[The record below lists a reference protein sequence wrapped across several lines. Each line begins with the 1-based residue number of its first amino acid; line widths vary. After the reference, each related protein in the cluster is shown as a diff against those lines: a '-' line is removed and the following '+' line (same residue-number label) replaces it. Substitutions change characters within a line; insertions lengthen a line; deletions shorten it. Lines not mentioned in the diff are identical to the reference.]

1 MAFDNLCKLLAEK
14 YPDRFASWVLGQSI
28 ESATVLKS
36 ELSIEPIRAD
46 SVTFLKFQSRILHLE
61 FQVKLD
67 SEPPLP
73 LRFLDYWV
81 RLYRL
86 YRLPVYQ
93 VLVLLRP
100 PADGTEIES
109 AFVYGT
115 TRHEYQVLKMW
126 EQDPALFL
134 NDPALLPL
142 ATLAATDTPDE
153 LLRQVAE
160 QVRTIES
167 TQQRQE
173 SSAYAQILAG
183 LRFDKT
189 LIRQV
194 FREGIMRES
203 IIYQEILQE
212 GEQVGEQRGRTKGR
226 TEGEQTGAIREARS
240 LILRQLTRRVGAISP
255 ELQSHITAL
264 SLSQLEALGE
274 ALLDFT
280 EAGELV
286 RWLLENGTG
295 SKVMDRHD
303 NH

>member
-14 YPDRFASWVLGQSI
+14 YPDRFASWVLGQSVQ
-28 ESATVLKS
+28 SATVLKS

-46 SVTFLKFQSRILHLE
+46 SVTFLKFQGQILHLE

-86 YRLPVYQ
+86 YRLPIYQ

-109 AFVYGT
+109 AFIYGT

-142 ATLAATDTPDE
+142 ATLTAADSPIQ
-153 LLRQVAE
+153 LLQQVVQ
-160 QVRTIES
+160 QVSTIES
-167 TQQRQE
+167 SQQRQE
-173 SSAYAQILAG
+173 LSAYAQLLAG
-183 LRFDKT
+183 LRFDKA

-194 FREGIMRES
+194 FQEGIMRES
-203 IIYQEILQE
+203 VIYQEILQE
-212 GEQVGEQRGRTKGR
+212 GETKGKI
-226 TEGEQTGAIREARS
+226 EGEIRGKFE
-240 LILRQLTRRVGAISP
+240 G
-255 ELQSHITAL
+255 EL
-264 SLSQLEALGE
+264 SLVLRLLSRRIGSISSNTQAQIQSLSLPQIEALGE
-274 ALLDFT
+274 ALLDFST
-280 EAGELV
+280 PDDLTQ
-286 RWLLENGTG
+286 WLQAN
-295 SKVMDRHD
+295 RA
-303 NH
+303 

>member
-14 YPDRFASWVLGQSI
+14 HPERFASWVLGQPV

-46 SVTFLKFQSRILHLE
+46 SVTFLKFQGQILHLE

-86 YRLPVYQ
+86 YRLPIYQ

-100 PADGTEIES
+100 PAEGTEIES

-142 ATLAATDTPDE
+142 ATLTATDTPVE
-153 LLRQVAE
+153 LLQQVAQ
-160 QVRTIES
+160 QVSTIES
-167 TQQRQE
+167 SQQRQE
-173 SSAYAQILAG
+173 LSAYAQLIAG
-183 LRFDKT
+183 LRFDKA

-194 FREGIMRES
+194 FQEGIMRES
-203 IIYQEILQE
+203 VIYQEILQE
-212 GEQVGEQRGRTKGR
+212 GKVKGKLEGKL
-226 TEGEQTGAIREARS
+226 EGELS
-240 LILRQLTRRVGAISP
+240 LVLRLLSRRVGSISP
-255 ELQSHITAL
+255 NEQAQIQSL
-264 SLSQLEALGE
+264 SLPQIEALGE
-274 ALLDFT
+274 ALLDFSAPDDLT
-280 EAGELV
+280 N
-286 RWLLENGTG
+286 WLQANQT
-295 SKVMDRHD
+295 
-303 NH
+303 

>member
-14 YPDRFASWVLGQSI
+14 YPDRFASWVLGQSVQ
-28 ESATVLKS
+28 SATVLKS

-46 SVTFLKFQSRILHLE
+46 SVTFLKFQGQILHLE

-86 YRLPVYQ
+86 YRLPIYQ

-109 AFVYGT
+109 TFIYGT

-142 ATLAATDTPDE
+142 ATLTAADSPIQ
-153 LLRQVAE
+153 LLQQVVQ
-160 QVRTIES
+160 QVSTIES
-167 TQQRQE
+167 SQQRQE
-173 SSAYAQILAG
+173 LSAYAQLLAG
-183 LRFDKT
+183 LRFDKA

-194 FREGIMRES
+194 FQEGIMRES
-203 IIYQEILQE
+203 VIYQEILQE
-212 GEQVGEQRGRTKGR
+212 GETKGKI
-226 TEGEQTGAIREARS
+226 EGEIRGKFE
-240 LILRQLTRRVGAISP
+240 G
-255 ELQSHITAL
+255 EL
-264 SLSQLEALGE
+264 SLVLRLLSRRIGSISSNTQAQIQSLSLPQIEALGE
-274 ALLDFT
+274 ALLDFST
-280 EAGELV
+280 PDDLTQ
-286 RWLLENGTG
+286 WLQAN
-295 SKVMDRHD
+295 RA
-303 NH
+303 

>member
-28 ESATVLKS
+28 ESAIVLKS

-134 NDPALLPL
+134 NDSALLPL
-142 ATLAATDTPDE
+142 ATLAATDTPLE

-203 IIYQEILQE
+203 VIYQEILQE
-212 GEQVGEQRGRTKGR
+212 GEQVGEQRGRT
-226 TEGEQTGAIREARS
+226 EGEQSGAINEARS
-240 LILRQLTRRVGAISP
+240 LILRQLARRVGTLPATV
-255 ELQSHITAL
+255 EAQVQAL
-264 SLSQLEALGE
+264 ALPQLEALGE
-274 ALLDFT
+274 ALLDFAALDDLT
-280 EAGELV
+280 K
-286 RWLLENGTG
+286 WLLRI
-295 SKVMDRHD
+295 S
-303 NH
+303 